1 MKRLKSLFLLI
12 CVLSITALA
21 EIQKPA
27 TPKQP
32 TTQDIP
38 VTLCRQ
44 KDNKTLRAPSNNP
57 DNVITGAY
65 NATTGTLSIYT
76 ECDSEWVL
84 TITSSS
90 KSATYNV
97 STSALLNSTIAKT
110 KRATFQNETSKTS
123 LFSLPFFSYSF
134 DCLNIN

>member
-27 TPKQP
+27 SPKQP

-38 VTLCRQ
+38 VTLCRRS
-44 KDNKTLRAPSNNP
+44 KHNALRAPSNNP

-97 STSALLNSTIAKT
+97 STSALLNSICIGKFTDFTIELSNQNGL
-110 KRATFQNETSKTS
+110 TFCGEVYTE
-123 LFSLPFFSYSF
+123 
-134 DCLNIN
+134 

>member
-27 TPKQP
+27 SPEQP
-32 TTQDIP
+32 TSQDIP
-38 VTLCRQ
+38 VTLSRQ

-76 ECDSEWVL
+76 KCDSEWVL
-84 TITSSS
+84 TITSFS
-90 KSATYNV
+90 KTATYNV
-97 STSALLNSTIAKT
+97 STSALINGICIGKFTDFTIELSNQNGL
-110 KRATFQNETSKTS
+110 TFCGEVYTE
-123 LFSLPFFSYSF
+123 
-134 DCLNIN
+134 